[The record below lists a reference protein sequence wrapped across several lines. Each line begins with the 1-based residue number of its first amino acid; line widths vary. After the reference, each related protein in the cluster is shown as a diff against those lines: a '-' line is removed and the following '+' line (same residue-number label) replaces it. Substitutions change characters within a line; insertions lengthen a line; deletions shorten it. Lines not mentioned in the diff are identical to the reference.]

1 MQFKNSKSSWGWMSI
16 FIHWVTAIGVVAMF
30 VLGLWMVELTY
41 YDNWYHK
48 APHIHKSMGLL
59 LLILTCWRLIWILF
73 NARPEPLKTH
83 TLMEQKLA
91 RIAHLLLYVLLVSVM
106 LSGYLISTADGKSLE
121 VFNWFSVPATIY
133 GYSEQ
138 ADFAGSVHLFLAV
151 TLILSAVLHA
161 LAAIKHQ
168 VIDKD
173 VTLNR
178 IIGKS

>member
-1 MQFKNSKSSWGWMSI
+1 MSI
-16 FIHWVTAIGVVAMF
+16 IIHWVTAIGVVAMF

-41 YDNWYHK
+41 YDTWYHK
-48 APHIHKSMGLL
+48 APHIHKSVGLL
-59 LLILTCWRLIWILF
+59 LFILTCWRLIWIFL
-73 NARPEPLKTH
+73 NVKPEPLKTH
-83 TLMEQKLA
+83 TRIEQKLA
-91 RIAHLLLYVLLVSVM
+91 RIAHRLLYILLVSVM

-121 VFNWFSVPATIY
+121 VFNWFEIPATIY
-133 GYSEQ
+133 DYTGQ
-138 ADFAGSVHLFLAV
+138 ADFAGNVHLFLAV

-173 VTLNR
+173 ETLNR